1 MENERGNSP
10 AQKHRDAAADS
21 RQKQAGNKP
30 DEEPLPVEGLV
41 VVSFGHV
48 LGAGDDPPP
57 GVAEPLVGTS
67 G

>member
-1 MENERGNSP
+1 MGTHLPRSTVMSP
-10 AQKHRDAAADS
+10 QTADK
-21 RQKQAGNKP
+21 KQAGNKP
-30 DEEPLPVEGLV
+30 DEEPLPVEGIV